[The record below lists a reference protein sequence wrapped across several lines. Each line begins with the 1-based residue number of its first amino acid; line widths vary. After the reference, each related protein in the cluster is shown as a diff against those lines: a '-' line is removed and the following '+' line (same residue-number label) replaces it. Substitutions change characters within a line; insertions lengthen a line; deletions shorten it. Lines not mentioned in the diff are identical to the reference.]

1 MDRQT
6 CLVNHLFLDQGM
18 AVIPSFT
25 KRRLLD
31 LPLDTETMFAW
42 QFDEV
47 LKETVQAAQIA
58 RGSPTVGL
66 LSCNI
71 PKRPA
76 TQMPTQFPMFLGSV
90 HDLVLIMAYPSAD
103 QIDCL
108 RRLIK
113 RIIKSPAS
121 PARLWKS
128 LFGHLASIIQL
139 VTKARRHIRPLQ
151 YFIEECW
158 YLSMPDSHLVTL
170 NSEAREEFHWWLHTP
185 NLTFR
190 VPFLDPDPELMVVTD
205 ASNDQQPSPR
215 GRACRKRRLR
225 RENLLHSNSSRGTP
239 SLPRETSFILGRGD
253 TVGAGGLQAPMRRGP
268 VWSAEG
274 CESSPEPGRSRP
286 QTNGSS
292 KPSYQATES
301 SSLGACA

>member
-6 CLVNHLFLDQGM
+6 HLLNHLFLDPGM

-31 LPLDTETMFAW
+31 LPLDNETMFAW

-58 RGSPTVGL
+58 RGSPPVGL
-66 LSCNI
+66 SSCNI

-90 HDLVLIMAYPSAD
+90 HDLVLIMAYPSED
-103 QIDCL
+103 RIDRL

-139 VTKARRHIRPLQ
+139 
-151 YFIEECW
+151 
-158 YLSMPDSHLVTL
+158 
-170 NSEAREEFHWWLHTP
+170 
-185 NLTFR
+185 
-190 VPFLDPDPELMVVTD
+190 
-205 ASNDQQPSPR
+205 
-215 GRACRKRRLR
+215 
-225 RENLLHSNSSRGTP
+225 
-239 SLPRETSFILGRGD
+239 
-253 TVGAGGLQAPMRRGP
+253 
-268 VWSAEG
+268 
-274 CESSPEPGRSRP
+274 
-286 QTNGSS
+286 
-292 KPSYQATES
+292 
-301 SSLGACA
+301 